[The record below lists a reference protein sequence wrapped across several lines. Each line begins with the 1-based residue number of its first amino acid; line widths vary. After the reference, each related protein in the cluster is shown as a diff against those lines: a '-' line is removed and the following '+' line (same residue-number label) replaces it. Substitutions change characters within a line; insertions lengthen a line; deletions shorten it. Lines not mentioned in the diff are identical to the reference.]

1 MNFCICSHG
10 FSAPWVGKALNSTA
24 EKMQNTFPNLLQVLI
39 NTAWCWETQS
49 HVQPGPDCTQV
60 LAAFRLRNNLHLS
73 QYDWRL
79 CCCVGQQS
87 SHPSSSQHTSLP
99 KALLRPG
106 ARTGLSW
113 ASAFPRATDFTAV
126 LHRDNFH
133 SSGLATVAWSRLYG
147 CLVANIL
154 HFHFTKPVITLKPS
168 KHCCPWARKSIFT
181 DSFSVLGRQET
192 RCLFYPRNEEESS
205 FS

>member
-10 FSAPWVGKALNSTA
+10 FSAPWAAKALNSTA

-39 NTAWCWETQS
+39 NTPWCWGTQS
-49 HVQPGPDCTQV
+49 HVQPGPDYTQV

-87 SHPSSSQHTSLP
+87 SHPSSSQHTSSQSAAAARSKDRTLLSLCLP
-99 KALLRPG
+99 
-106 ARTGLSW
+106 LS
-113 ASAFPRATDFTAV
+113 ADFTAV
-126 LHRDNFH
+126 LHRDNLH
-133 SSGLATVAWSRLYG
+133 SSGLTTVAWSRLYG

-154 HFHFTKPVITLKPS
+154 HFHFTKPVIPLKPS

-181 DSFSVLGRQET
+181 DSFSVLGR
-192 RCLFYPRNEEESS
+192 
-205 FS
+205 